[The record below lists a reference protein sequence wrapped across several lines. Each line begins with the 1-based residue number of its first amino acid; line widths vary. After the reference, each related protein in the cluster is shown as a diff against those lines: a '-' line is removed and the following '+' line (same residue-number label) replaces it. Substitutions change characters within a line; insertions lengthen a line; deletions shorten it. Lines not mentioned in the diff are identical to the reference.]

1 MSAVIDFQLNDQAS
15 DEIER
20 IFALQQLRKIEL
32 RESTYEQRLAKLQ
45 KLKDAVQAHQQ
56 QIIEAAYADFKKPE
70 VEVLLG
76 EVMPVVAAVN
86 FAMKNLKKWMK
97 PRKVKSPI
105 NMMGIDSILFPEPK
119 GSSLII
125 APWNYP
131 VFLTFVPLV
140 SAIAAGCTAM
150 LKPSEMTPQISQALD
165 DIVREIFDEEEVAL
179 FQGDASVAQKLL
191 EQPYDHI
198 FYTGNPEIGKVVM
211 AAAAKHL
218 TSVTLELGG
227 KSPVIID
234 ESADVRQAAERVAAG
249 KFLNCGQTCVA
260 PDYILVHESQQ
271 QGLINAFEEIVNENW
286 LQHAPSVEQS
296 DSYGRIVN
304 NRHYQRISSL
314 ISDAKAGGAAI
325 AVGGKENGDDNF
337 IEPTVLKN
345 VARDAKIMDEEI
357 FGPVLP
363 LVTYTDLEDALDYIN
378 AKPKPLALYVFSK
391 LKKTAD
397 KVLHATSAGGTS
409 VNNVMIHG
417 MNPYLPFG
425 GVNNSGVGKTNGYY
439 GFLEF
444 TNQKAVAVQKWGIN
458 PLGLFKPPYTTKMR
472 DLINL
477 VIRRFA

>member
-15 DEIER
+15 DDIER
-20 IFALQQLRKIEL
+20 IFALQQRHKISL
-32 RESTYEQRLAKLQ
+32 RESTYVQRLAKLQ

-56 QIIEAAYADFKKPE
+56 QIIDAAYADFKKPE

-86 FAMKNLKKWMK
+86 FAMKHLKKWIK

-105 NMMGIDSILFPEPK
+105 NMMGIDSILYPEPK

-150 LKPSEMTPQISQALD
+150 LKPSEMTPEISRVLD
-165 DIVREIFDEEEVAL
+165 EIVQEIFEEEEIYL
-179 FQGDASVAQKLL
+179 FQGDATVAQKLL
-191 EQPYDHI
+191 EQSFDHI
-198 FYTGNPEIGKVVM
+198 FYTGNPEIGKIVM
-211 AAAAKHL
+211 AAAAKNL

-234 ESADVRQAAERVAAG
+234 ESADVVQAAQRVAAG

-271 QGLINAFEEIVNENW
+271 QGLIKAFEEIVDQNW
-286 LQHAPSVEQS
+286 LQHSPSVEQS

-304 NRHYQRISSL
+304 NRHFQRVSSL
-314 ISDAKAGGAAI
+314 IDDAKKGGASV

-391 LKKTAD
+391 IKSTAD
-397 KVLHATSAGGTS
+397 KVLRATSAGGTS

-425 GVNNSGVGKTNGYY
+425 GVNNSGVGKSNGYY

-458 PLGLFKPPYTTKMR
+458 PLGLFKPPYTDKMR
-472 DLINL
+472 DRINL

>member
-45 KLKDAVQAHQQ
+45 KLKDAVQAHQP

-304 NRHYQRISSL
+304 NRHYQRVSSL

-472 DLINL
+472 DRINL

>member
-1 MSAVIDFQLNDQAS
+1 MSAVIDFQLDDQAS
-15 DEIER
+15 NEIER
-20 IFALQQLRKIEL
+20 IFALQQIRKIEL

-45 KLKDAVQAHQQ
+45 KLKDAVQNNQQ
-56 QIIEAAYADFKKPE
+56 KLIDAAYADFKKPE

-76 EVMPVVAAVN
+76 EVMPVVSAVN

-97 PRKVKSPI
+97 PRKIKSPI

-150 LKPSEMTPQISQALD
+150 LKPSEMTPEISQALD
-165 DIVREIFDEEEVAL
+165 EIVSEIFDEEEVAL
-179 FQGDASVAQKLL
+179 FQGDATVAQKLL

-227 KSPVIID
+227 KSPVIVD
-234 ESADVRQAAERVAAG
+234 ESADVVQAAQRIAAG

-271 QGLINAFEEIVNENW
+271 QGLINAFEEIVDSNW

-296 DSYGRIVN
+296 DSYGRMVN
-304 NRHYQRISSL
+304 NRHYQRVSSL
-314 ISDAKAGGAAI
+314 IDEAKAGGAVV

-363 LVTYTDLEDALDYIN
+363 LVTYTDLDDALDYIN

-391 LKKTAD
+391 IKSTAD
-397 KVLHATSAGGTS
+397 KVLHRTSAGGTS
-409 VNNVMIHG
+409 INNVMIHA
-417 MNPYLPFG
+417 MNPYMPFG
-425 GVNNSGVGKTNGYY
+425 GVNNSGLGKSNGHF

-458 PLGLFKPPYTTKMR
+458 PLGLFKPPYTDKMR
-472 DLINL
+472 DRINM